1 MKGAVIAVFVLV
13 VAGGAGIWYWM
24 QWDRVDPGNAGVKI
38 NYCDGTQTTVTDSR
52 YVWVDW
58 RCERLAEYPT
68 AEYTIDMLNRGNQG
82 NDSVPCVMKDQQ
94 TISMDTTTAWSVDPA
109 RVGDLYRM
117 RPNVPLSA
125 SGGQDIATLVV
136 RSEVRAGVRDACT
149 QFGWEE
155 AYGARRAEYEAA
167 AEKAVQ
173 ARLEPVGIKVRTVSI
188 RDMDPSQA
196 LDALIQARLKGQ
208 QEVEAALFQQQQAE
222 RAGAAE
228 VAKARAA
235 ALLQEEQ
242 SKAALVKAQA
252 DAAQAEVT
260 TKAEAS
266 RVRALAEAE
275 ANRARAASLTPS
287 LVEFEKW
294 KRWNGQMPT
303 TILGNDPTMRVE
315 VPAAAPAA
323 PAASR

>member
-1 MKGAVIAVFVLV
+1 MKGAAIAVLVLI

-38 NYCDGTQTTVTDSR
+38 NYCDGTQQTITDSR

-94 TISMDTTTAWSVDPA
+94 TISMDTTTAWSVDPT

-117 RPNVPLSA
+117 RPNVPLSV
-125 SGGQDIATLVV
+125 SGGQDLATLVV
-136 RSEVRAGVRDACT
+136 RPEIRAGIRDACT

-155 AYGARRAEYEAA
+155 AYGPRRAEYEAA

-173 ARLEPVGIKVRTVSI
+173 ARLDPVGIKVRTVSI
-188 RDMDPSQA
+188 REMDPSPA
-196 LDALIQARLKGQ
+196 LDALIAARLKGQ
-208 QEVEAALFQQQQAE
+208 QEVESARFQQEQAE

-228 VAKARAA
+228 IAKARAA

-242 SKAALVKAQA
+242 SKAALIKAQA

-266 RVRALAEAE
+266 KIRALAEAE
-275 ANRARAASLTPS
+275 AEANKARAASITPT

-303 TILGNDPTMRVE
+303 TVLGNDPTMRVE

-323 PAASR
+323 TR

>member
-1 MKGAVIAVFVLV
+1 MKGAVIAALVLI
-13 VAGGAGIWYWM
+13 VAGGAGGWYWM

-38 NYCDGTQTTVTDSR
+38 NYCDGTQQTITDSR

-68 AEYTIDMLNRGNQG
+68 AEFTLDMHNRGQQG

-94 TISMDTTTAWSVDPA
+94 TINMDTTTAWSVDPA

-117 RPNVPLSA
+117 RPNVPLSGN
-125 SGGQDIATLVV
+125 SSGQDIATLVV
-136 RSEVRAGVRDACT
+136 RSEIRAGIRDACT

-155 AYGARRAEYEAA
+155 TYGPRRAEYEAA

-173 ARLEPVGIKVRTVSI
+173 GRLEPVGIKVRTVSI

-196 LDALIQARLKGQ
+196 LDALITARLKGQ
-208 QEVEAALFQQQQAE
+208 QEIESAMFQLQQAE

-242 SKAALVKAQA
+242 SKGALVKARADAEQA
-252 DAAQAEVT
+252 DVA

-266 RVRALAEAE
+266 RIRALAEAEAE
-275 ANRARAASLTPS
+275 ANRARAASITPT
-287 LVEFEKW
+287 LVDFEKW

-303 TILGNDPTMRVE
+303 TVLGNDPTMRVE

-323 PAASR
+323 TR